1 MPNRKLYDIVP
12 VAFKIPVEDS
22 GKSGR
27 NCFRMSEKKQIKYRH
42 ELKYQ
47 VTDGEIQMLKMRIQ
61 HLLPLDSHVAQTG
74 SYRIRSLYFDDYD
87 DRCMKENE
95 NGTDPREKFRIRI
108 YNGSAAKISLE
119 CKRKERGKTHK
130 TSCPLTVEQTRLL
143 MAGKV
148 LPDIG
153 QQPPLL
159 RKLTLQMMTRQMRP
173 KVIVEYDRIPY
184 VYKNGNVRITL
195 DTNITSS
202 SAVETFLDP
211 CISGRPVLPVGQQ
224 LLEVKYDEYLPDF
237 IYRSLMLP
245 NLRQTAFSKY
255 YICRK
260 YTR

>member
-1 MPNRKLYDIVP
+1 MSRIDALLDLQMRQEER
-12 VAFKIPVEDS
+12 AAC
-22 GKSGR
+22 KSTER
-27 NCFRMSEKKQIKYRH
+27 KYRH

-47 VTDGEIQMLKMRIQ
+47 VTDGQIQLLRNRIS
-61 HLLPLDSHVAQTG
+61 HLLPLDSHVAQSG
-74 SYRIRSLYFDDYD
+74 SYCIRSLYFDDYD
-87 DRCMKENE
+87 NRCLKENE

-108 YNGSAAKISLE
+108 YNGSAEKISLE

-130 TSCPLTVEQTRLL
+130 TSCPLTQEQTRQL

-153 QQPPLL
+153 SQPPLL
-159 RKLTLQMMTRQMRP
+159 RKLTLQMMTRRLRP
-173 KVIVEYDRIPY
+173 VVIVEYRRIPY

-195 DTNITSS
+195 DTNILSS
-202 SAVETFLDP
+202 SEVETFLDP
-211 CISGRPVLPVGQQ
+211 RISGRPVLPVGQQ

>member
-1 MPNRKLYDIVP
+1 MP
-12 VAFKIPVEDS
+12 
-22 GKSGR
+22 
-27 NCFRMSEKKQIKYRH
+27 EKKQIKYRH

-47 VTDGEIQMLKMRIQ
+47 VTDAQIQMLKIRIQ
-61 HLLPLDSHVAQTG
+61 HLLPLDSHVARTG
-74 SYRIRSLYFDDYD
+74 SYFIRSLYFDDYN

-108 YNGSAAKISLE
+108 YNGSSEKISLE

-130 TSCPLTVEQTRLL
+130 TSCSLTVEQTRAL
-143 MAGKV
+143 MAGQI

-159 RKLTLQMMTRQMRP
+159 RKLTLQMMTRQLRP
-173 KVIVEYDRIPY
+173 KVIVEYERIPY

-195 DTNITSS
+195 DTNIAS
-202 SAVETFLDP
+202 SAQVERFLDP
-211 CISGRPVLPVGQQ
+211 HISGRPVLLVGQQ